1 MTPANFAAFLALC
14 KERHGWTASE
24 TAEALGLSKN
34 MLGPKH
40 YGRPDAKIPRYI
52 ALACAAVD
60 AGLEPFKAPA
70 AVTPPDA

>member
-1 MTPANFAAFLALC
+1 MTPADFAAFLALC

-52 ALACAAVD
+52 ALACAAI
-60 AGLEPFKAPA
+60 A
-70 AVTPPDA
+70 ADLPPWEQAAASG